1 MLPGPSIKFGAK
13 VTREDFRLS
22 EDPATNVENKLDF
35 RERAKMEIHL
45 NLYYMCCEVS
55 ACISILLRYDG

>member
-45 NLYYMCCEVS
+45 NLYYV
-55 ACISILLRYDG
+55 L